1 MILMICA
8 GLTTL
13 ASGEKTLTFV
23 KADGTTVS
31 FSTSGLVITYDNQV
45 HAVINNDETSA
56 VLDLEELNCMY
67 FGEGGSYYPT
77 GDVNGDG
84 EVNIADINAVIN
96 IILGG
101 GANDRA
107 DVNDDGEVNI
117 ADINAIINIILSN

>member
-1 MILMICA
+1 MLMACA
-8 GLTTL
+8 GLT
-13 ASGEKTLTFV
+13 ASAGGEKTLTFV

-31 FSTSGLVITYDNQV
+31 FSTNGLVITYDDQV
-45 HAVINNDETSA
+45 HAVINNNETSA

-67 FGEGGSYYPT
+67 FGEVDPYDPA

-84 EVNIADINAVIN
+84 KVNIADINAVIN

-107 DVNDDGEVNI
+107 DANGDGVVNI
-117 ADINAIINIILSN
+117 ADINAIINAILGN